1 MIEVMKLIKQAKT
14 SEITSQLNSPLIHQR
29 VLKSIHQISK
39 EEITR
44 TATTL
49 RLFNEHLNAK
59 KQAKHIED
67 ITPIYL
73 VF

>member
-1 MIEVMKLIKQAKT
+1 MKLMKQRKT

-39 EEITR
+39 DEITR

-59 KQAKHIED
+59 KPAKRPED